1 MSPDEQVMAEQT
13 LTVRDASGGG
23 QPPSTPAARDAGGEG
38 GFGIYKWGRGYWVRV
53 LTAIAVGMLFLAG
66 AGWAWKNLATVSLPA
81 KGYTAAVAVPSD
93 AKLVTGVPASFVN
106 VIDGKDFV
114 VGTGTVES
122 VQASPDGKRAD
133 ITVGQFKP
141 ADGGVMRDAKRV
153 DLGSGDTAIKANI
166 QRETNAITKIP
177 VFSPTYLQGGVAGA
191 MLLTG
196 LIAIYAYVG
205 RKPSS
210 VDFLIATDEEM
221 RKVNWSNR
229 KTITNSTLVVIS
241 ATFLIA
247 GFIFIWD
254 TILKK
259 ALMDWIVAW

>member
-1 MSPDEQVMAEQT
+1 MAEQT

-23 QPPSTPAARDAGGEG
+23 QPPSTPVSRDANGEG

-53 LTAIAVGMLFLAG
+53 LTAITLAMLFLAG

-81 KGYTAAVAVPSD
+81 KAYRAEIAVPAGAAIAPGTAA
-93 AKLVTGVPASFVN
+93 TFVN
-106 VIDGKDFV
+106 VLDGKDFP
-114 VGTGTVES
+114 VGSGVVES
-122 VQASPDGKRAD
+122 INPSPDGKRATL
-133 ITVGQFKP
+133 TVGQFQ
-141 ADGGVMRDAKRV
+141 AGDGVMRDAKRV
-153 DLGSGDTAIKANI
+153 DIGAGDSAVKANI
-166 QRETNAITKIP
+166 QRENNALTKIP

-191 MLLTG
+191 MLLLG
-196 LIAIYAYVG
+196 LIAIYTYVG

-221 RKVNWSNR
+221 RKVNWSTR
-229 KTITNSTLVVIS
+229 KTIQNSTLVVIS

-247 GFIFIWD
+247 GFIFVWD

>member
-1 MSPDEQVMAEQT
+1 MAEQT
-13 LTVRDASGGG
+13 LTVRDASGGN
-23 QPPSTPAARDAGGEG
+23 QPPSTPVTRDASGEG
-38 GFGIYKWGRGYWVRV
+38 GFIYKWGRGYWVRV

-81 KGYTAAVAVPSD
+81 KGYD
-93 AKLVTGVPASFVN
+93 ASVSLPADSKIEPGAPASFIN

-114 VGTGTVES
+114 LGTGVVERVS
-122 VQASPDGKRAD
+122 ASPDGKRATLT
-133 ITVGQFKP
+133 IGQFQA
-141 ADGGVMRDAKRV
+141 ADGVMRDAKRV
-153 DLGSGDTAIKANI
+153 DIGSGDAALKTNVL
-166 QRETNAITKIP
+166 RETGSLVKIP

-191 MLLTG
+191 LLLVG
-196 LIAIYAYVG
+196 LFAIYTFVG

-221 RKVNWSNR
+221 RKVNWSTR
-229 KTITNSTLVVIS
+229 QTIINSTMVVIS

-247 GFIFIWD
+247 GFIFLWD